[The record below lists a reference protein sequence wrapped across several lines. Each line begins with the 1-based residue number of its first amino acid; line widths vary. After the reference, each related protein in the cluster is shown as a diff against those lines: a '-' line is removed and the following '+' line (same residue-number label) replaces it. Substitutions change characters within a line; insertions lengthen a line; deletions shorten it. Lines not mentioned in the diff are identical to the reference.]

1 MPYHRVVSDVS
12 MQLSH
17 VCCWTKE
24 LRQFSLQLPED
35 NLQCSTRKYMG
46 PWYVQLYEWNRV
58 KTQVNSDSLEKKT
71 KDLCWKIKYRT
82 EHLSLGSDTI
92 VLKKN
97 KKKGKRVS

>member
-1 MPYHRVVSDVS
+1 MVVSDVS

-17 VCCWTKE
+17 ACCWTKE
-24 LRQFSLQLPED
+24 VRQFSLQLPED

-46 PWYVQLYEWNRV
+46 LWYVQLYEWNRV
-58 KTQVNSDSLEKKT
+58 KTQVNSDSLEKKP
-71 KDLCWKIKYRT
+71 KIYVGK
-82 EHLSLGSDTI
+82 LSTVLNTYPWALKI